1 MSAAGKAMD
10 AFASRAKPR
19 RAARVCE
26 RGRRPTLDIRAAASC
41 NEGARRARRRA
52 MAGVADA
59 RNEPSHIGTNEAT
72 P

>member
-19 RAARVCE
+19 RAARGCE
-26 RGRRPTLDIRAAASC
+26 RGRRPTLHSRTATSC
-41 NEGARRARRRA
+41 KEGARRAHRRA
-52 MAGVADA
+52 MAEVADA
-59 RNEPSHIGTNEAT
+59 RNGPSHFWTNEAT